1 MTYEEIVQ
9 FHGHECPG
17 LAMGYQMATAAM
29 ECLASMRAED
39 EELVAIVE
47 NDACGVDA
55 LQCVT
60 GCTFGK
66 GNLLFR
72 DYGKQVYTIY
82 SRSTRT
88 GVRVYFHG
96 KGIPEDV
103 HGDRTALTKW
113 ILSAPSDSML
123 SVTPISIL
131 EPDPA
136 RILKSVS
143 CSHCGDPVV
152 VAVSPAGLVFMCLCV
167 AMVLCEDRYGLPPI
181 LFYGSTFLWLI
192 LFTIYHSI
200 CIPLVKP
207 SPETRN
213 RLQRYQI
220 AVLIILGVSAVS
232 YTLWALVL

>member
-17 LAMGYQMATAAM
+17 LAIGYRMARAAM
-29 ECLASMRAED
+29 DKLESMRAAD

-88 GVRVYFHG
+88 GVRVVFNRND
-96 KGIPEDV
+96 IPEDIRE
-103 HGDRTALTKW
+103 DRTVLTNY
-113 ILSAPSDSML
+113 ILHASADSVL
-123 SVTPISIL
+123 SVTITSVP
-131 EPDPA
+131 EPERA
-136 RILKSVS
+136 KIR
-143 CSHCGDPVV
+143 
-152 VAVSPAGLVFMCLCV
+152 
-167 AMVLCEDRYGLPPI
+167 
-181 LFYGSTFLWLI
+181 STVCCAICDENVMESRVRNLHEK
-192 LFTIYHSI
+192 TV
-200 CIPLVKP
+200 CIPCYEKQQKLEKEIEGGAV
-207 SPETRN
+207 N
-213 RLQRYQI
+213 RDHT
-220 AVLIILGVSAVS
+220 SAS
-232 YTLWALVL
+232 S